1 MQTPIRELPEEAR
14 RQHQAELGLVIITRR
29 PAPPPTENRKKM
41 DERTQSPRGNQ
52 SRAAQA
58 LERMTEPPTFKEVA
72 AHELKRAAVWM
83 PLLISA
89 GVGLLWV
96 NKRFL
101 LPIGK

>member
-1 MQTPIRELPEEAR
+1 MHTPIRELPEEDR
-14 RQHQAELGLVIITRR
+14 RRHQAELGLVIITRR
-29 PAPPPTENRKKM
+29 PAPPPTENRRKM
-41 DERTQSPRGNQ
+41 EERTQGRGNQ

-72 AHELKRAAVWM
+72 THELKRAAVWM
-83 PLLISA
+83 PMLISA

>member
-1 MQTPIRELPEEAR
+1 ME
-14 RQHQAELGLVIITRR
+14 
-29 PAPPPTENRKKM
+29 
-41 DERTQSPRGNQ
+41 ERTQGRGNQ

-72 AHELKRAAVWM
+72 THELKRAAVWM
-83 PLLISA
+83 PMLISA